1 MADEI
6 PGGYYVELDQ
16 RTGEVAKAHNARGE
30 EVEVLSD
37 AEIEQH
43 VKDGTPAAL
52 KGAASEDET
61 ALAEQRTAVTKAK
74 GKKK

>member
-6 PGGYYVELDQ
+6 PGGYYHELDQ
-16 RTGEVAKAHNARGE
+16 KGEVVRAHNAKGE
-30 EVEVLSD
+30 EVEILSD
-37 AEIEQH
+37 ADLEQH
-43 VKDGTPAAL
+43 IKDGTPAAL